1 MTLDFLSNPEVQTA
15 PGHQK
20 VASTGGSAENLAH
33 RKLRKAA
40 QDFEGILISQLWDQ
54 LQMGFSSLPGSTSM
68 AGSETLNSLA
78 IQALSTALA
87 RRGGLGI
94 GEMLVHQLAPSLH
107 RGQADRTEG
116 KD

>member
-1 MTLDFLSNPEVQTA
+1 MTLNLLFSPEVQT
-15 PGHQK
+15 GTDHQK
-20 VASTGGSAENLAH
+20 VAATGGSPEGLAH

-40 QDFEGILISQLWDQ
+40 QDFEGILISELWDQ
-54 LQMGFSSLPGSTSM
+54 LQMGFSSLPGSTPM

-94 GEMLVHQLAPSLH
+94 GEMLVHHLEPSLS
-107 RGQADRTEG
+107 RL
-116 KD
+116 